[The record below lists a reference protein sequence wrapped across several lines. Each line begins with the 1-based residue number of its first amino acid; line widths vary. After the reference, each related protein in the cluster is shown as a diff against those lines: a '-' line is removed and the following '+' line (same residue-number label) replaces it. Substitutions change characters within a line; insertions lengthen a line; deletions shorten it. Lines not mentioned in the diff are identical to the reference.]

1 MARSC
6 VDLLDLS
13 PPRAT
18 LSRGM
23 PALETDLTRALAG
36 DPAAVRAVIAAFTP
50 IIQARATR
58 ALTRRGRQG
67 RDPRQELGDLVQEVL
82 LQLFRDDGRVLR
94 SWQPEKGLS
103 LLNFVGLV
111 AEREVA
117 RIARSGRRSPWAL
130 DPTEDAELEVAVGT
144 VDSAERNAGSRDLF
158 DQVYERLEEELHP
171 KALEL
176 FRLLVIDETPVP
188 TVCDATGLSAEQVY
202 NWRSR
207 LLKRAREILAKLD
220 PISRPGPA
228 ASGPIPSKRVTS

>member
-1 MARSC
+1 
-6 VDLLDLS
+6 V
-13 PPRAT
+13 AT
-18 LSRGM
+18 LENH
-23 PALETDLTRALAG
+23 LTDALAG
-36 DPAAVRAVIAAFTP
+36 NPAAVRAVIAAFTP
-50 IIQARATR
+50 IIQARAVR
-58 ALTRRGRQG
+58 ALSRRGRQAG

-94 SWQPEKGLS
+94 SWQPERGLS

-130 DPTEDAELEVAVGT
+130 DPTEDAELEAAVGT
-144 VDSAERNAGSRDLF
+144 EDSAERSVGSRDLF
-158 DQVYERLEEELHP
+158 DQVCERLEEELHP

-176 FRLLVIDETPVP
+176 FRLLVIDEIPVP
-188 TVCDATGLSAEQVY
+188 TVCETMGLSADQVY

-220 PISRPGPA
+220 PISRPGPGP
-228 ASGPIPSKRVTS
+228 SGPIPIKRVTS

>member
-1 MARSC
+1 M
-6 VDLLDLS
+6 
-13 PPRAT
+13 AT
-18 LSRGM
+18 L
-23 PALETDLTRALAG
+23 ENDLAGALAG
-36 DPAAVRAVIAAFTP
+36 NPAAVRAVIAGLTP
-50 IIQARATR
+50 VIQARAVR
-58 ALTRRGRQG
+58 ALSRRGRQAG
-67 RDPRQELGDLVQEVL
+67 RDPRQELGDLVQEVF

-94 SWQPEKGLS
+94 GWQPEKGLS

-130 DPTEDAELEVAVGT
+130 DPTEDSDLEVAVGA
-144 VDSAERNAGSRDLF
+144 VDDVERTAGSRDLF

-176 FRLLVIDETPVP
+176 FRLLVIDDLPVP
-188 TVCDATGLSAEQVY
+188 TVCETTGLTADQVY

-220 PISRPGPA
+220 PISRPGPGP
-228 ASGPIPSKRVTS
+228 SGPIPGKRVTS